1 MVETAVII
9 GVTKLIL
16 MFLIIAT
23 LFFASLIDLKYTRID
38 LKTVIILF
46 VLVPIYLVVAD
57 ANMVMASFTFMFSL
71 ACFLGLW
78 IVSKGG
84 FGLGD
89 VMVLS
94 ALGWLM
100 ADFMLLQA
108 FMVTLGVFSIP
119 WACFW
124 LWRYHRDPNKKE
136 IWSGLAKKVIPVDRL
151 RPGMVLAKDR
161 FMRGLTERE
170 IDKMRHNGFLTVDVK
185 QPMPFIPVVFAVS
198 FLYAVA
204 PSLLLSF

>member
-23 LFFASLIDLKYTRID
+23 LLFASLIDLKYARID

-46 VLVPIYLVVAD
+46 VLVPMYLVVAQ
-57 ANMVMASFTFMFSL
+57 ANMVMASFTFLFSL

-78 IVSKGG
+78 AVSKGG

-100 ADFMLLQA
+100 ADFSLLQA

-119 WACFW
+119 WALFW

-136 IWSGLAKKVIPVDRL
+136 IWSGLAKKDIPVDRL
-151 RPGMVLAKDR
+151 RPGM
-161 FMRGLTERE
+161 
-170 IDKMRHNGFLTVDVK
+170 
-185 QPMPFIPVVFAVS
+185 
-198 FLYAVA
+198 
-204 PSLLLSF
+204 